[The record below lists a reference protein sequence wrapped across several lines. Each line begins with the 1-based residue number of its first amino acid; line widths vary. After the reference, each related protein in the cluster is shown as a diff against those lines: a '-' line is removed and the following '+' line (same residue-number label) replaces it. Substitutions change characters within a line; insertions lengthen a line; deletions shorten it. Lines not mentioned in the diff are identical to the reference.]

1 MTDTTYRLLSSPMVY
16 SPGILAWAM
25 NAYHFPE
32 DRPQI
37 LKIMTETYQ
46 GVPAAKMDALLMG
59 YIPYTVEDEAVV
71 FS

>member
-1 MTDTTYRLLSSPMVY
+1 MTQYRLLSAPMVY
-16 SPGILAWAM
+16 TPGLLVWAM
-25 NAYHFPE
+25 NAYHFPD

-37 LKIMTETYQ
+37 LKVMTETF
-46 GVPAAKMDALLMG
+46 PAIPEDKMDALLMG